1 MAVCWLPFLNKPS
14 TIAPSDT
21 LAGGDRVACLPRLQ
35 SPSPRSRTETFAQGG
50 PPGDRGGRPHHGAHC
65 LAPRPRAAANTHQ
78 YGTIAAKVA
87 ALSRQV
93 DASRAAAA
101 GAAAKNPSSATR
113 TGPLGAIGLVLWK
126 FKFVLA
132 FLLTKGK
139 LLLLRLT
146 KASTPFSMLLS
157 LGV

>member
-1 MAVCWLPFLNKPS
+1 MSLP
-14 TIAPSDT
+14 
-21 LAGGDRVACLPRLQ
+21 
-35 SPSPRSRTETFAQGG
+35 PSPRATLSPAATALLACPACKRLVHAAELKRLPKEALRATKA
-50 PPGDRGGRPHHGAHC
+50 GDLTTALTAWRHALEL
-65 LAPRPRAAANTHQ
+65 LAADTRQ

-93 DASRAAAA
+93 DASRATAA

-126 FKFVLA
+126 FKFVRA

-139 LLLLRLT
+139 LLLLGLT

>member
-1 MAVCWLPFLNKPS
+1 MPKEA
-14 TIAPSDT
+14 
-21 LAGGDRVACLPRLQ
+21 
-35 SPSPRSRTETFAQGG
+35 
-50 PPGDRGGRPHHGAHC
+50 
-65 LAPRPRAAANTHQ
+65 APRATEAGDLTTALTAWRHALELLPADTRH

-93 DASRAAAA
+93 DASRAAAP

-139 LLLLRLT
+139 LLLLGLT
-146 KASTPFSMLLS
+146 KPSTPFSMLLS